1 MGLGKGGDV
10 GFVVVEREDA
20 ARERVLALSYAPI
33 SELPKMRELADHRPG
48 VEADREGQSFLV
60 AVSHDISVREMRA
73 DACDFER
80 CAVSPLRQ
88 ICHTQ

>member
-1 MGLGKGGDV
+1 
-10 GFVVVEREDA
+10 
-20 ARERVLALSYAPI
+20 
-33 SELPKMRELADHRPG
+33 MRELADHRPG
-48 VEADREGQSFLV
+48 VEADREDQSFLV